1 MNQPKILVAEDH
13 PMSRRMLEA
22 FLRTTYRVVTA
33 SSGKEAIDVAR
44 NERPDLVL
52 LDVEMP
58 DMDGF
63 QTLEI
68 LKGGVIDE
76 GVPVI
81 FLTARRDSESK
92 EKGLEAGAV
101 DYIVKPYDKQELSI
115 KAKNHLALYA
125 ARKEIEHRNRVM
137 AREMETASQLQS
149 LLLPQ
154 EYPET
159 ERLHFSALY
168 KPFSAAGGDF
178 YDFIELN
185 DSKFGFVQ
193 VDVSGHGVASAMIGA
208 MFKMAFQSFAS
219 ATASPAKLLTM
230 INEEMFRVLPDSD
243 YLTVFYGVVDTAS
256 LELVFTNAGHPRPLL
271 LRGASKDIEELSVGG
286 MLVGALPG
294 GEYEE
299 ATVRLFPQDK
309 LLMFTDGVTEAF
321 KDGRL
326 EECYGEKRLKR
337 ILRGNAHMKPEELLV
352 SIVEDVEGF
361 SGNSL
366 FSDDITLLLLSVK

>member
-1 MNQPKILVAEDH
+1 MSQSKILVAEDH

-22 FLRTTYRVVTA
+22 FLCAKYTVVSA
-33 SSGKEAIDVAR
+33 SSGKEAIDVAK
-44 NERPDLVL
+44 NEHPDIVL

-81 FLTARRDSESK
+81 FLTARRDPESK

-115 KAKNHLALYA
+115 KVKNHLALYA
-125 ARKEIEHRNRVM
+125 ARKEIEERNRIMV
-137 AREMETASQLQS
+137 REMETASQLQS

-154 EYPET
+154 DYPERD
-159 ERLHFSALY
+159 RLNFSSLY

-178 YDFIELN
+178 YDFVELG
-185 DSKFGFVQ
+185 SKVGFVQ

-219 ATASPAKLLTM
+219 ATLSPAKLLSM
-230 INEEMFRVLPDSD
+230 INDEMFRVLPDSD
-243 YLTVFYGVVDTAS
+243 FLTVFYGVVDSES

-271 LRGASKDIEELSVGG
+271 IRAGSDNIEELSIGG
-286 MLVGALPG
+286 MLVGAFPG
-294 GEYEE
+294 AEYEE
-299 ATVRLFPQDK
+299 GTVRLMAKDR
-309 LLMFTDGVTEAF
+309 LLVFTDGVTETF
-321 KDGRL
+321 RDNL
-326 EECYGEKRLKR
+326 FDDCYGEERLRKM
-337 ILRGNAHMKPEELLV
+337 LRQNMHMNPDELLAG
-352 SIVEDVEGF
+352 IVQDLERF
-361 SGNSL
+361 SGNTS
-366 FSDDITLLLLSVK
+366 FSDDITLLLLSVN